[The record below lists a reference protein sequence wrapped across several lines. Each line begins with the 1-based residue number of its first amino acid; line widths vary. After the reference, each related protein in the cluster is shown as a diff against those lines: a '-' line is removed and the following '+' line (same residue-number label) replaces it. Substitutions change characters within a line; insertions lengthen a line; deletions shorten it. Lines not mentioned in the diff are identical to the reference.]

1 MGDPTRTAREVVELY
16 NLSVWNERDFD
27 LADDLVADTV
37 IRHEVGSGHALT
49 RAQVR
54 KGIEDFL
61 AHFDTLRWEFNLI
74 VAGDDGEHVA
84 VVYDGT
90 ITKGADKA
98 HVAGMEVYR
107 VVAGEIS
114 EIWNGGNKQGLWL

>member
-16 NLSVWNERDFD
+16 NLSVWNKRDFD
-27 LADDLVADTV
+27 MADELVADTM

-49 RAQVR
+49 RQQVR

-61 AHFDTLRWEFNLI
+61 AMFDKLRWDLNLVI
-74 VAGDDGEHVA
+74 AGDDGEHVA

-90 ITKGADKA
+90 MTKGDDEA
-98 HVAGMEVYR
+98 HVAGMKVYR
-107 VVAGEIS
+107 VVDGEIT
-114 EIWNGGNKQGLWL
+114 EIWTGGDKQGLWL

>member
-27 LADDLVADTV
+27 VADELVADTM

-49 RAQVR
+49 RDQIR
-54 KGIEDFL
+54 KGIEDFQ
-61 AHFDTLRWEFNLI
+61 AQFDKLHWDLNLV

-90 ITKGADKA
+90 MTKGGDKA

-107 VVAGEIS
+107 VVDGEIT
-114 EIWNGGNKQGLWL
+114 EIWNGGDKQGLWL

>member
-1 MGDPTRTAREVVELY
+1 MGDPTRTAREVVDLY
-16 NLSVWNERDFD
+16 NLSAWNERDFD
-27 LADDLVADTV
+27 MVDELVADTV

-49 RAQVR
+49 REQIR

-61 AHFDTLRWEFNLI
+61 AQFDKLQWDLNLV

-84 VVYDGT
+84 VVYDRT
-90 ITKGADKA
+90 TTKAGDEL

-107 VVAGEIS
+107 VVDGEIT
-114 EIWNGGNKQGLWL
+114 EIWNGGDKQGLWL

>member
-16 NLSVWNERDFD
+16 NLSVWNERDFEM
-27 LADDLVADTV
+27 ADELVADTM

-49 RAQVR
+49 REQVR

-61 AHFDTLRWEFNLI
+61 AMFDKLRWNLNI
-74 VAGDDGEHVA
+74 VVAGDDGQHVA

-90 ITKGADKA
+90 ITKGGDEA
-98 HVAGMEVYR
+98 HGMEVYR
-107 VVAGEIS
+107 VVDGEIT
-114 EIWNGGNKQGLWL
+114 EIWNGGEKQGLWL

>member
-1 MGDPTRTAREVVELY
+1 MGDPNRTAREVVELY
-16 NLSVWNERDFD
+16 NLWVWNERDFEM
-27 LADDLVADTV
+27 ADELVADTL
-37 IRHEVGSGHALT
+37 IRHEVGAGHALT
-49 RAQVR
+49 REQVR

-61 AHFDTLRWEFNLI
+61 ALFDTLRWDLNLV

-90 ITKGADKA
+90 MTKGGDKA

-107 VVAGEIS
+107 VVNGEIT
-114 EIWNGGNKQGLWL
+114 EVWNSGEKQGLWL

>member
-27 LADDLVADTV
+27 LADELVADTM
-37 IRHEVGSGHALT
+37 IRHEVGSGHAQT

-61 AHFDTLRWEFNLI
+61 AQLDSLRWDLNLI

-84 VVYDGT
+84 VVYDRT
-90 ITKGADKA
+90 ITKGLDEA
-98 HVAGMEVYR
+98 HVAGMVVYR
-107 VVAGEIS
+107 VVNGEIT
-114 EIWNGGNKQGLWL
+114 EIWNGGDKQGLWL

>member
-27 LADDLVADTV
+27 LAVELVADTM
-37 IRHEVGSGHALT
+37 IRHEVGAGHALT
-49 RAQVR
+49 REQVR

-61 AHFDTLRWEFNLI
+61 AMFDKLRWDLNLVI
-74 VAGDDGEHVA
+74 AGDDGHHVA
-84 VVYDGT
+84 VVYDG
-90 ITKGADKA
+90 KMAKDGEEA

-107 VVAGEIS
+107 VVDGEIT
-114 EIWNGGNKQGLWL
+114 EIWNGGDKQGLWL

>member
-16 NLSVWNERDFD
+16 NLSVLNERNFD
-27 LADDLVADTV
+27 MADELVADTM

-49 RAQVR
+49 REQVR

-61 AHFDTLRWEFNLI
+61 AMFDKLRWDLNLVI
-74 VAGDDGEHVA
+74 AGDDGQHVA

-90 ITKGADKA
+90 ITKGGDDA

-107 VVAGEIS
+107 VVDGEIS
-114 EIWNGGNKQGLWL
+114 EIWNGGDKQGLCL

>member
-16 NLSVWNERDFD
+16 NLSVWNERNFD
-27 LADDLVADTV
+27 MADELVADTM
-37 IRHEVGSGHALT
+37 IRHEVGSGHAVT
-49 RAQVR
+49 REQVR

-61 AHFDTLRWEFNLI
+61 ALFDTLHWQLNLV

-90 ITKGADKA
+90 MTKGGEKA
-98 HVAGMEVYR
+98 HCAGMEVYR
-107 VVAGEIS
+107 VVAGEIT
-114 EIWNGGNKQGLWL
+114 EIWNGGDKQGLWL